1 MSNPILTR
9 LLKRYTSGKAN
20 KAERFVVDRWY
31 DSFKEF
37 GDLTPGI
44 ETPQKAISKQEKM
57 YLKIIADRRTAKP
70 WYLRPEFS
78 IAASLLIIATL
89 TFIFYPGKHSQRD
102 LVIYH
107 TEKGKTQTVT
117 LPDSTVVWMNAGSEL
132 RVLVG
137 YGKTLRKVSLQGE
150 AYFQVKHN
158 KAVPFIIA
166 TERLNTQ
173 VLGTSF
179 NVSAYKNLP
188 GIEVVVRT
196 GKVSVS
202 NGNKLLG
209 MLTPDQAILYDKQ
222 TNSATINTQDAEAR
236 IAWRMGKTMLN
247 NASFGELTERFDNSF
262 NVRLVTKN
270 TFISA
275 LRFRL
280 MLDKTL
286 PLEENLNVITDIHQ
300 LKYRRINAHE
310 IELYRK

>member
-1 MSNPILTR
+1 MSNPILRR
-9 LLKRYTSGKAN
+9 LLKRYADGKAN

-31 DSFKEF
+31 DSFKEL

-44 ETPQKAISKQEKM
+44 ETEEKAASKEEKM
-57 YLKIIADRRTAKP
+57 YLKIIAARRTVKS
-70 WYLRPEFS
+70 WYLRPQFS

-89 TFIFYPGKHSQRD
+89 TFIFYPKKQSLQD
-102 LVIYH
+102 LAFYH
-107 TEKGKTQTVT
+107 TEKGKTQTVM
-117 LPDSTVVWMNAGSEL
+117 LPDSTIVWMNAGSEL
-132 RVLVG
+132 RVLAG
-137 YGKTLRKVSLQGE
+137 YGKTLRKVALQGE

-158 KAVPFIIA
+158 KSVPFVIA
-166 TERLNTQ
+166 TDKLNTQ

-209 MLTPDQAILYDKQ
+209 MLTPGKAIVYDKQ
-222 TNSATINTQDAEAR
+222 SQLSKLFIQDAEAT
-236 IAWRMGKTMLN
+236 IAWRSGKIMMDH
-247 NASFGELTERFDNSF
+247 ASFHELTEKFDNTF
-262 NVRLVTKN
+262 DVRLVSRDEKVKG
-270 TFISA
+270 
-275 LRFRL
+275 LKFRL
-280 MLDKTL
+280 MLDKSL

-310 IELYRK
+310 IELYSE